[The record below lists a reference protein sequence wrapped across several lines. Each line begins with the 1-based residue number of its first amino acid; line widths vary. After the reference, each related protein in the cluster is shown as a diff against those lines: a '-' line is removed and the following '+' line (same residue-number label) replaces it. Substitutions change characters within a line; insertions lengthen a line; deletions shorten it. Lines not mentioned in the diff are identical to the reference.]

1 MGCGQSSQSDWRQL
15 PDGDLI
21 LANEFEEDTTAW
33 ISVVNSLLL
42 TTVLLAG
49 MALLPGS
56 TDSNVDELSEPGVD
70 RPEDHSFT
78 ESADFGVQQ
87 HSRRDDV
94 QERNRLRKQLQ
105 DAMTERDL
113 LRQQQREAQAAQ
125 APERLLASTTA
136 ENATLK
142 AANRELENRLQEL
155 RHTTQLALTMMN
167 ERHEAI
173 LRPISKAPVVVRILS
188 RQMRPDLDLD
198 LYVQDPLDRLCHRKV
213 PRIETRQA
221 AVATLIPSELLVNVE
236 TDTDSQATQLSTE
249 EIYYSTELLAGP
261 ASRPYLVFCMLR
273 ETGEHRTSE
282 QIAQPVNWEVVI
294 NRKDQEPVRLTG
306 QTIVSQTGRVMVQST
321 GDFYVGLVPLAGFH
335 LQSVAQPEPIQVPT
349 EELPEVLR
357 GWRKGKLKE
366 GATPLG
372 KSSEAIPTPGR

>member
-1 MGCGQSSQSDWRQL
+1 
-15 PDGDLI
+15 
-21 LANEFEEDTTAW
+21 LANEFEEDATAG
-33 ISVVNSLLL
+33 ISMVNSLLL

-49 MALLPGS
+49 MALLSGS
-56 TDSNVDELSEPGVD
+56 PDSNLAELGESGVN
-70 RPEDHSFT
+70 RSEDHSFT
-78 ESADFGVQQ
+78 ESADLRVQQ
-87 HSRRDDV
+87 HPLRDDV

-125 APERLLASTTA
+125 GPEGLLASTKT
-136 ENATLK
+136 ENDTLK
-142 AANRELENRLQEL
+142 EANRELENRLQEL
-155 RHTTQLALTMMN
+155 QKTTQLALTMMS

-173 LRPISKAPVVVRILS
+173 FRPISKAPVVVRIRS
-188 RQMRPDLDLD
+188 RKIRPDLDLD
-198 LYVQDPLDRLCHRKV
+198 LYVQDPLDRLCHWKV
-213 PRIETRQA
+213 PRIENRQA
-221 AVATLIPSELLVNVE
+221 EVATLIPSELLIRAQ
-236 TDTDSQATQLSTE
+236 TDADAQATQLFTE

-273 ETGEHRTSE
+273 ETGEHRTGE
-282 QIAQPVNWEVVI
+282 QIAQPVDWEVVI

-306 QTIVSQTGRVMVQST
+306 QTIVSQSGRVMVQST

-335 LQSVAQPEPIQVPT
+335 LQSAAQPEPIQVPT

-372 KSSEAIPTPGR
+372 KSAEVKPTPGR